1 MGSNAKKTRLIRAR
15 KAKSNRKNL
24 KKNKLRIE
32 NNSQIL
38 RDLAARSDKE

>member
-15 KAKSNRKNL
+15 KAKSNKKNL
-24 KKNKLRIE
+24 KKNNLRVQ

-38 RDLAARSDKE
+38 KDLAARSEK